1 MTISIHPVTTI
12 EECRTIERL
21 QAEIWGADDIE
32 VAPNHVLLTLAK
44 EGSIVLL
51 ARDEDEKPIGFA
63 FGFLGF
69 TADNRPKFASHIAG
83 VLPAYQNRGIGYQLK
98 LAQREAALARNL
110 DLITWTFDPLQGRN
124 ARLNLRKLGAVCNTY
139 LRNLYGDMRDG
150 LNQGLPSDR
159 FRVDWWIATD
169 YVADRIA
176 GRFVEQSL
184 PPSECP
190 ILNSAT
196 TLDNGLLAPAET
208 FVYPEAP
215 SCLVEIP
222 VDVNCL
228 KSETPELALKWRLQ
242 TREIFEMAFATGYT
256 AIDLLRREGRDYYLL
271 QKIKEITL

>member
-1 MTISIHPVTTI
+1 M
-12 EECRTIERL
+12 
-21 QAEIWGADDIE
+21 
-32 VAPNHVLLTLAK
+32 
-44 EGSIVLL
+44 
-51 ARDEDEKPIGFA
+51 
-63 FGFLGF
+63 
-69 TADNRPKFASHIAG
+69 
-83 VLPAYQNRGIGYQLK
+83 
-98 LAQREAALARNL
+98 
-110 DLITWTFDPLQGRN
+110 
-124 ARLNLRKLGAVCNTY
+124 
-139 LRNLYGDMRDG
+139 
-150 LNQGLPSDR
+150 
-159 FRVDWWIATD
+159 
-169 YVADRIA
+169 ADRIA